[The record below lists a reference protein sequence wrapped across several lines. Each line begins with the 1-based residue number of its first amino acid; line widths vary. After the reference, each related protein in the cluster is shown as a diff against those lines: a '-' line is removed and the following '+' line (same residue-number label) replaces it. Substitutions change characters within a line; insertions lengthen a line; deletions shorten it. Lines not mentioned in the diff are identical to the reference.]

1 MTNGLVEFAKNHALN
16 IALIVTLAYVSRK
29 FVMVFLRRIIRGAI
43 KADRFKTS
51 KDEKQREDT
60 LISTVSAGLHV
71 SIWVLAL
78 LLLLSELG
86 VNIAPLIA
94 GAGIAGLAIG
104 FGAQS
109 LVKDFLS
116 GMFILAE
123 NQYRV
128 GDVVELNGLV
138 SGTVERVTLRETVL
152 RDLDG
157 KVHHMSNGEVTLA
170 TNMTMEYSKV
180 NLNIGVGYNTDIE
193 KLEKLVNDIG
203 IKLSEEADWQ
213 DYIIEAP
220 RFLRINDFAESAIEI
235 KIVGRTAPSKQWS
248 VTGELRKRL
257 KIAFDKN
264 GIEIPFPQRVLHQ
277 SKTSFK

>member
-1 MTNGLVEFAKNHALN
+1 MIDSVIAFSKDHFFN
-16 IALIVTLAYVSRK
+16 IFLIISLAYLSRK
-29 FVMVFLRRIIRGAI
+29 FVMIFLRRIIRGAI
-43 KADRFKTS
+43 KSDHFKTS

-71 SIWVLAL
+71 TIWVLAL
-78 LLLLSELG
+78 LLILSEVG

-109 LVKDFLS
+109 LVKDFLA

-128 GDVVELNGLV
+128 GDVVQLNGSV
-138 SGTVERVTLRETVL
+138 SGVVERITLRETVL

-157 KVHHMSNGEVTLA
+157 KVHHMSNGEITLA

-180 NLNIGVGYNTDIE
+180 NLNIGVGYQTDIE
-193 KLEKLVNDIG
+193 KLEKIINEVG
-203 IKLSEEADWQ
+203 KKLSTEADWQ

-220 RFLRINDFAESAIEI
+220 KFLRINDFADSAIEV

-264 GIEIPFPQRVLHQ
+264 DIEIPFPQRVLHQ
-277 SKTSFK
+277 SKE